1 MIKVLVHGSNGK
13 MGTHVLEC
21 IAKNSELEL
30 FCGVDPKTTGC
41 ENYKYYDSFD
51 KVEGKADVIIDFSF
65 HTLVKGVLDYAVK
78 TETPVLIATT
88 ALDDED
94 KKAVAKASQKVPVF
108 LAANMSVGVALLA
121 DFAKQA
127 AKMFPDADIEIVES
141 HHNRKVDAPSGTA
154 IMLAN
159 AVNQEFDDNKI
170 YEYDRHSKRQKRSK
184 NEIGIHSV
192 RGGTIVGE
200 HDVIFAGHDE
210 VITVS
215 HAAYSREVFAVGAV
229 RAAKFLHN
237 KEPGLYDMNS
247 IMNFG

>member
-21 IAKNSELEL
+21 IAKNSDLEL

-88 ALDDED
+88 ALDDDD

-127 AKMFPDADIEIVES
+127 AKMFPDADIEIVEA

-159 AVNQEFDDNKI
+159 AIKEVRPEA
-170 YEYDRHSKRQKRSK
+170 EYVYGRGGEAKRTK
-184 NEIGIHSV
+184 NEIGIHAL
-192 RGGTIVGE
+192 RMANIVGE
-200 HDVIFAGHDE
+200 HEVYITTDTQQLVLRHNAYDRALFAD
-210 VITVS
+210 
-215 HAAYSREVFAVGAV
+215 GAV
-229 RAAKFLHN
+229 KAATFLASQD
-237 KEPGLYDMNS
+237 KGLYTMQDM
-247 IMNFG
+247 FKK

>member
-127 AKMFPDADIEIVES
+127 AKMFPDADIEIVEA

-159 AVNQEFDDNKI
+159 AIKEVRPEA
-170 YEYDRHSKRQKRSK
+170 EYVYGRGGEAKRTK
-184 NEIGIHSV
+184 NEIGIHAL
-192 RGGTIVGE
+192 RMANIVGE
-200 HDVIFAGHDE
+200 HEVYITTDTQQLVLRHNAYDRALFAD
-210 VITVS
+210 
-215 HAAYSREVFAVGAV
+215 GAV
-229 RAAKFLHN
+229 KAAAFLVGQD
-237 KEPGLYDMNS
+237 KGLYTMQDM
-247 IMNFG
+247 FKK

>member
-30 FCGVDPKTTGC
+30 FCGVDPKTTGE

-65 HTLVKGVLDYAVK
+65 HTLVKSVLDYAVK
-78 TETPVLIATT
+78 SETPVLIATT

-94 KKAVAKASQKVPVF
+94 KLAVARASQKVPVF

-121 DFAKQA
+121 DFAKRA
-127 AKMFPDADIEIVES
+127 AAMFPDADIEIVEA

-154 IMLAN
+154 VMLAN
-159 AVNQEFDDNKI
+159 AIKEVRPEA
-170 YEYDRHSKRQKRSK
+170 EYVYGRGGEAKRQK
-184 NEIGIHSV
+184 NEIGIHAL
-192 RGGTIVGE
+192 RMANIVGE
-200 HDVIFAGHDE
+200 HEVYITTESQQLVLRHNAYDRALFADGACK
-210 VITVS
+210 
-215 HAAYSREVFAVGAV
+215 AARFLVG
-229 RAAKFLHN
+229 
-237 KEPGLYDMNS
+237 KEKGLYTMQDM
-247 IMNFG
+247 FK

>member
-78 TETPVLIATT
+78 TNTPVLIATT

-127 AKMFPDADIEIVES
+127 AAMFPDADIEIVEA

-159 AVNQEFDDNKI
+159 AIKEVRPEA
-170 YEYDRHSKRQKRSK
+170 EYVYGRGGEAKRAK
-184 NEIGIHSV
+184 NEIGIHAL
-192 RGGTIVGE
+192 RMANIVGE
-200 HDVIFAGHDE
+200 HEVYITTDSQQLVLRHNAYDRSLFAD
-210 VITVS
+210 
-215 HAAYSREVFAVGAV
+215 GAV
-229 RAAKFLHN
+229 KAAAFLVN
-237 KEPGLYDMNS
+237 QGKGLYTMQDM
-247 IMNFG
+247 FKK